1 MINTFLMPHLNNQRE
16 REEAGMEEPSVVEK
30 EREVGTINKNEY
42 LRVSLAQG
50 LLAVDW

>member
-1 MINTFLMPHLNNQRE
+1 MPNFNNQRE
-16 REEAGMEEPSVVEK
+16 RDGAGMEEPTVVEK